1 MALFTQSSARA
12 CIRVKDGKRVFYLGP
27 DDKLTPS
34 AREWLAQEGV
44 EILSGQ
50 QSFREFKTLSG
61 AVLREKPEHMTHL
74 RGNVL
79 VEKDHPRIV
88 FRGCIDRLEAEI
100 LLSQK
105 AAAGEGRM
113 RLVNDLEEVLDF
125 VRKLIRADVLDESVG
140 QFSLLGLD
148 AAQLREQSHH
158 PEVHYNQP
166 HFMPSWQDPA
176 SLLALN
182 KVRTV
187 VRDTER
193 AAYDA
198 FRDQSRGVFRNDIL
212 MALNRL
218 SSLLWILEIRVKAG
232 YYPKEGS

>member
-1 MALFTQSSARA
+1 
-12 CIRVKDGKRVFYLGP
+12 
-27 DDKLTPS
+27 
-34 AREWLAQEGV
+34 
-44 EILSGQ
+44 
-50 QSFREFKTLSG
+50 
-61 AVLREKPEHMTHL
+61 
-74 RGNVL
+74 
-79 VEKDHPRIV
+79 
-88 FRGCIDRLEAEI
+88 
-100 LLSQK
+100 
-105 AAAGEGRM
+105 
-113 RLVNDLEEVLDF
+113 
-125 VRKLIRADVLDESVG
+125 
-140 QFSLLGLD
+140 
-148 AAQLREQSHH
+148 
-158 PEVHYNQP
+158 
-166 HFMPSWQDPA
+166 MPSWQDPA